1 MGLEEVVIKGG
12 PKVGLALGSGGARG
26 LAHIGALQVLEEAG
40 IGIDYISGTSM
51 GAVIGGVYA
60 TETDL
65 NLIGKLASQ
74 LSWAQL
80 LEVSFSKKGLVKG
93 DRIYELMELLT
104 KGKTFEETNI
114 PFAAVAT
121 DIESGDEV
129 IIKEGLVADAIMAS
143 ISIPGIFVPVRRGD
157 MLLVDGAVVN
167 GLPVGPLRDMGA
179 DIIIA
184 ISVEP
189 SKGHSHVQNIFDVIL
204 QSVDIMQAELMA
216 SKTIDADII
225 IKPEVGHYTANQL
238 DKAEYII
245 RAGRQATS
253 ALLPEIKKRLSSHNE
268 LEDLDRAKSSVYN

>member
-1 MGLEEVVIKGG
+1 MGLEEVVIKER

-40 IGIDYISGTSM
+40 IGIDYVTGTSM
-51 GAVIGGVYA
+51 GAVIGGLYA

-104 KGKTFEETNI
+104 KGKTFHETNI

-129 IIKEGLVADAIMAS
+129 IIQEGLVVDAIMAS

-157 MLLVDGAVVN
+157 KLLVDGAVVN

-184 ISVEP
+184 ILVEP

-225 IKPEVGHYTANQL
+225 IRPEVGHYTANQL
-238 DKAEYII
+238 DKAEFII
-245 RAGRQATS
+245 RAGREATS
-253 ALLPEIKKRLSSHNE
+253 ALLPDIKKRLSSHNE